1 LDKKYK
7 LDFEFSE
14 RDITFFDDGE
24 RNTLRVSYNKGQV
37 TLELRKKKVDYS
49 TDIRL
54 FLNYQTPELGAN
66 YLQQYEPKK
75 AKASDF

>member
-1 LDKKYK
+1 
-7 LDFEFSE
+7 
-14 RDITFFDDGE
+14 
-24 RNTLRVSYNKGQV
+24 LRVSYNKGQV
-37 TLELRKKKVDYS
+37 ALELRKKKVDYS

-54 FLNYQTPELGAN
+54 FLSYQTPELGAN